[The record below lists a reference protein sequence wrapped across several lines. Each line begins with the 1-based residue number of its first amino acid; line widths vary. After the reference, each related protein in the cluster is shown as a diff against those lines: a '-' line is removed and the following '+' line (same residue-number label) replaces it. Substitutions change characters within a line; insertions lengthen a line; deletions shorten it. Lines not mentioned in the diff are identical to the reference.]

1 MTYRTALKETK
12 DLYLVQFQMD
22 NGLCIIDDSKFVDKN
37 NLKLN
42 ELKSVKYGSSHLEAK
57 IVGIGKSI
65 V

>member
-22 NGLCIIDDSKFVDKN
+22 NVIDDSKFVDKN

-42 ELKSVKYGSSHLEAK
+42 EQKLVKYGSSHLEAK